1 MADNVVKFPDKKGA
15 NLRARTQ
22 MLQARLDEIEV
33 ENKYMNDDIEYL
45 QSALKK
51 NLDEAEEI
59 LKKFAMING
68 ENKPVMNEWGDDF
81 EFTPDFDLP
90 ELETTLLNEQM
101 DRLLDNLSDAAKKLE
116 DAVTQLVLD
125 LDINPDNEDK

>member
-1 MADNVVKFPDKKGA
+1 MADNVVQFPDKKGA
-15 NLRARTQ
+15 NLKIRTQ

-59 LKKFAMING
+59 LKKFAIING
-68 ENKPVMNEWGDDF
+68 ENTPVMNEWGDDF
-81 EFTPDFDLP
+81 EFTPDFDFP
-90 ELETTLLNEQM
+90 DEEM
-101 DRLLDNLSDAAKKLE
+101 DNIVDSISDAAKKLE
-116 DAVTQLVLD
+116 DAVHQLVLD
-125 LDINPDNEDK
+125 LDINPDNEEK